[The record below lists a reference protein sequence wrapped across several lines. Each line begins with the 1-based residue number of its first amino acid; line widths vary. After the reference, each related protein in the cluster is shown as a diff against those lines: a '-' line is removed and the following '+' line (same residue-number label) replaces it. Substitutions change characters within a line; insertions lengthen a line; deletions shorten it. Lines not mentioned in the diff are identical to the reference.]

1 MITVRPLRVG
11 DAAAMAE
18 VHASAFDD
26 PWSGEDIAVLLAA
39 PGAFALGAG
48 AADDLESFV
57 LCRLAADEA
66 EVLTIATRPDARRR
80 GAAAAVLAEALVVA
94 LASGAAAMFLEVAT
108 DNPAAQALYASQG
121 FVEVGRRPA
130 YYARVQGPAAGAL
143 IMRRDLNR

>member
-1 MITVRPLRVG
+1 
-11 DAAAMAE
+11 
-18 VHASAFDD
+18 
-26 PWSGEDIAVLLAA
+26 
-39 PGAFALGAG
+39 
-48 AADDLESFV
+48 
-57 LCRLAADEA
+57 
-66 EVLTIATRPDARRR
+66 VLTIATRPDARRR